1 MTKESSSSDESAEKR
16 REVRFL
22 ALGGLESGRPV
33 LVMRVAAAWELGL
46 AGVRTEMPGVRGW
59 GSYLYDCCCCC
70 CCCGRVLAGEKSSLR
85 SCGAEISGDE
95 PGESSHGCLWVRV
108 AVPGVVVVGLE

>member
-1 MTKESSSSDESAEKR
+1 MTKESSSSDESAAKR
-16 REVRFL
+16 REARFL

-46 AGVRTEMPGVRGW
+46 AGVRTETPGVRGW
-59 GSYLYDCCCCC
+59 GWYWYDCCG
-70 CCCGRVLAGEKSSLR
+70 GRVLAGEKSSLR